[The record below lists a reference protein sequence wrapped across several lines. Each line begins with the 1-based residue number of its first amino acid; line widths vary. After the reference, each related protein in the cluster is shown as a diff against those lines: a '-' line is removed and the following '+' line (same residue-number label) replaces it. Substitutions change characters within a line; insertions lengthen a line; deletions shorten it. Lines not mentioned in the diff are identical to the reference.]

1 MNKKLYMA
9 CAGAI
14 SLAVLGCSDDGISGS
29 SEDPNVLT
37 AYGSSSS
44 GTIASS
50 SSFVD
55 IIDVRILCLGIA
67 EDSLQGGIL
76 VESKEFLVDVWR
88 VNRS

>member
-44 GTIASS
+44 GTVASS
-50 SSFVD
+50 SSF
-55 IIDVRILCLGIA
+55 DVGAGDLWNPSA
-67 EDSLQGGIL
+67 GG
-76 VESKEFLVDVWR
+76 F
-88 VNRS
+88 